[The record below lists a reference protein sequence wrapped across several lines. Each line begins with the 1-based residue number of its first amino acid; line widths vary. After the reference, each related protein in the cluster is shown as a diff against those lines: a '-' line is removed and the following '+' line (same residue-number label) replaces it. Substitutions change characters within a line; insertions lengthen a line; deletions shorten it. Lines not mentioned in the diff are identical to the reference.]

1 MAWRERLEP
10 VLRCLSKQSRARRIF
25 RQRHHERYDRYHH
38 SPDWRIVLAPQVVIL
53 KFVESAL
60 SVAVELLELLAPLP
74 RPKG

>member
-1 MAWRERLEP
+1 MAWRERFEP
-10 VLRCLSKQSRARRIF
+10 VLRCLSKQSRARRIV
-25 RQRHHERYDRYHH
+25 RQKHHERYDRYHH
-38 SPDWRIVLAPQVVIL
+38 RTDWRIVLAPRVIP